1 MFAASKGAGKPVSA
15 QVFTANGTFVVP
27 AGVTKINMSGFGSP
41 AVGDT
46 PVFREVLFVGADR
59 TAGTASTSPY
69 AQWGDVFTA
78 LANAVVTI
86 NSNSGINLVTL
97 DELFYVVDSTDA
109 YDELS
114 GPLGVYIDGSANT
127 DVRVNSAPTSGDI
140 LYSQLTTQ
148 TGWSLRAN
156 TFDTG
161 VAGSAATGVGN
172 TFPGGTL
179 TGTYPFQ
186 TAVAAPTT
194 TFNDVTVTPG
204 ASYSIVVPSGGSITI
219 IYFV

>member
-46 PVFREVLFVGADR
+46 PVFREVFFTGADDF
-59 TAGTASTSPY
+59 GGPASTSPY
-69 AQWGDVFTA
+69 AQWGDVYTA
-78 LANAVVTI
+78 LGNAEAVI
-86 NSNSGINLVTL
+86 SANSGLNLVTL
-97 DELFYVVDSTDA
+97 DGLSYLVDPTDA
-109 YDELS
+109 YDEYS
-114 GPLGVYIDGSANT
+114 GPEDVYIDGNSFT
-127 DVRVNSAPTSGDI
+127 TFQLNSAPTSGNI
-140 LYSQLTTQ
+140 LYSQLSPRA
-148 TGWSLRAN
+148 GWSIHAN
-156 TFDTG
+156 TIAAG

-179 TGTYPFQ
+179 TGTYPNQ

-194 TFNDVTVTPG
+194 TFNNITVTPG
-204 ASYSIVVPSGGSITI
+204 ASYPIVVPSGGSITI
-219 IYFV
+219 SYFV

>member
-46 PVFREVLFVGADR
+46 PVFRQVLFVGAINDIF
-59 TAGTASTSPY
+59 TASTSPY
-69 AQWGDVFTA
+69 AQWGDVFNA
-78 LANAVVTI
+78 LSNAISVI

-97 DELFYVVDSTDA
+97 DELFYIVDPTDA
-109 YDELS
+109 YDGGTNPIE
-114 GPLGVYIDGSANT
+114 VYIDGSANT
-127 DVRVNSAPTSGDI
+127 NFRVNNAPFSGNI
-140 LYSQLTTQ
+140 LYSQLSGF
-148 TGWSLRAN
+148 TGWSLHAN
-156 TFDTG
+156 TFDAG

-194 TFNDVTVTPG
+194 TFNNVTVTPG
-204 ASYSIVVPSGGSITI
+204 ASYPIVVPSGGSITI
-219 IYFV
+219 SYFV